1 MPELEASYVLP
12 LRRDHDPAGP
22 ELAAYL
28 RRLAGLAEVLVVDGS
43 PEPVWRAHHN
53 AFGDRVTHL
62 RPDPR
67 LAFANGKVNGVLTG
81 LAAASHEAVVVA
93 DDDVRYHPAALARL
107 AGLLEVADVVR
118 PQNYFA
124 PLPWHAR
131 LDTARTLLNRVAG
144 GDFPG
149 TLGVRRSLVLGAGGY
164 DGDVLF
170 ENLEL
175 LRTVRAAG
183 GTVLTPLDLYVRR
196 LPPGTGHFLGQRV
209 RQAYDE
215 LARPARL
222 AAALAVLPGAAALAA
237 RRRWWPLAAAAGL
250 AVAVAETGRRRA
262 GGRAVFPASSSL
274 LAPVWLLERGASS
287 WLAVYAR
294 LIRGGAA
301 YAGGRLRRAATPE
314 RVLRVRLAGRGPRR
328 DRPGA
333 PRLEGRTA
341 AAGRRTRC
349 PASATTRPP
358 ARPAP
363 STAGTGG
370 RPPAGPGSRPARRP
384 GPAG

>member
-1 MPELEASYVLP
+1 VPELKASYVLP
-12 LRRDHDPAGP
+12 LRRDRDPAGS
-22 ELAAYL
+22 ELATYL

-43 PEPVWRAHHN
+43 PGPVWRAHHD
-53 AFGDRVTHL
+53 AFGDRVAHL

-81 LAAASHEAVVVA
+81 LAAASHEAVVLA
-93 DDDVRYHPAALARL
+93 DDDVRYDPAALARL
-107 AGLLEVADVVR
+107 VGLLEAADLVR
-118 PQNYFA
+118 PQNYFD

-149 TLGVRRSLVLGAGGY
+149 TMGVRRSLVLDAGGY

-183 GTVLTPLDLYVRR
+183 GTVRTPLDLYVRR
-196 LPPGTGHFLGQRV
+196 LPPDTGQFLGQRV

-222 AAALAVLPGAAALAA
+222 AAALTVVPGVAALAA
-237 RRRWWPLAAAAGL
+237 RRRWRPLAVAAGL
-250 AVAVAETGRRRA
+250 AMAAAEAGRRRA

-274 LAPVWLLERGASS
+274 LAPLWLLERGASS
-287 WLAVYAR
+287 WLAVHAR
-294 LIRGGAA
+294 LLRSGAA

-314 RVLRVRLAGRGPRR
+314 RALRARLAGQGRGH
-328 DRPGA
+328 DRPEGPTWA
-333 PRLEGRTA
+333 GRTA
-341 AAGRRTRC
+341 AAGPRTRF

-358 ARPAP
+358 AHRGP

-370 RPPAGPGSRPARRP
+370 RPPAGPGSRPARRR
-384 GPAG
+384 GRAG